1 MGGWGVPG
9 SKALRK
15 RAYPW
20 GGGGVRT
27 PSETVTVVGASIRCI
42 DSKQNS
48 TSPHDLTKGAKT
60 GGIGQKC
67 SFRFPEK
74 ANRTAML
81 LLGIT
86 ITAFAGGRGG
96 AAQPQNRYAN
106 QHTPG
111 GGRGSTPPRYERNEN
126 QADYNHFWCS
136 QGRARRAPGPRGRA
150 GHPWP

>member
-1 MGGWGVPG
+1 MLRVLWVLHAL
-9 SKALRK
+9 SMLSRALR
-15 RAYPW
+15 AVLQ
-20 GGGGVRT
+20 VRRFGFE
-27 PSETVTVVGASIRCI
+27 PEVAPPPHEI

-48 TSPHDLTKGAKT
+48 TSPHDLTKGAKK

-81 LLGIT
+81 VLGMT
-86 ITAFAGGRGG
+86 ITAFAGGEGG

-126 QADYNHFWCS
+126 QADYNHLE
-136 QGRARRAPGPRGRA
+136 
-150 GHPWP
+150 